1 MRWWNVNN
9 VSPSGLRL
17 NRAWHLRQFLV
28 ALIPP
33 ACAWVMFE
41 GVCRWEEST
50 RLLRAKGK
58 GKESSSKVKVTAEE
72 LVLADTNHS
81 DQQPVV
87 QGQSVTSSEQS
98 AWMFVPDGEY
108 KTFMMNIQHEF
119 MREYDGI
126 REKMHIKRESV
137 SDSLF
142 GNPVLDAVRRAV
154 TVNSNGIDDS
164 SSASVIEEKK
174 RGVEVAAAAAADA
187 TTVAT
192 ESEGGA
198 TSPMKNRR
206 NGNKSSR
213 S

>member
-58 GKESSSKVKVTAEE
+58 GKESSSKVKVKVTAEE
-72 LVLADTNHS
+72 LVLAGTNHS

-87 QGQSVTSSEQS
+87 QEQSVTSSELS

-108 KTFMMNIQHEF
+108 KTYMMNIQHEF
-119 MREYDGI
+119 IREYDSI

-137 SDSLF
+137 SDSFF
-142 GNPVLDAVRRAV
+142 GNPVLDAVRRQIGRAHV
-154 TVNSNGIDDS
+154 
-164 SSASVIEEKK
+164 
-174 RGVEVAAAAAADA
+174 
-187 TTVAT
+187 
-192 ESEGGA
+192 
-198 TSPMKNRR
+198 
-206 NGNKSSR
+206 
-213 S
+213 